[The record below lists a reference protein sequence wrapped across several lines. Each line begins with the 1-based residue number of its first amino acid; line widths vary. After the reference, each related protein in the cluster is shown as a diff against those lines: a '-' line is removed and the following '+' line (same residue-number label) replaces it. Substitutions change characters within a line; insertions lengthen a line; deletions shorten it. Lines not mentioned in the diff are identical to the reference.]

1 MLYLGDE
8 GVPGAADALQRLEVA
23 GMRILFVTNN
33 SSRPRRAV
41 ADKICRLSGYP
52 AQPEQVLNSAQ
63 ATALLLAEERPQ
75 CLVVGGDGIGEALAV
90 RGIAVTTDW
99 QSAEAVV
106 VGFDPQ
112 ATYAK
117 LRDASLAVQ
126 AGARLV
132 ATNLDATFPTSAGL
146 WPGAGAL
153 VAALETATGRTAEA
167 AGKPHAPMRALVREH
182 LGPGAV
188 WVVGDR
194 ADTDLAMGKAEGWA
208 TVLALS
214 GVVRHQDEVPP
225 ELKPDVVVN
234 SLRELPA
241 ALGL

>member
-1 MLYLGDE
+1 M
-8 GVPGAADALQRLEVA
+8 
-23 GMRILFVTNN
+23 
-33 SSRPRRAV
+33 
-41 ADKICRLSGYP
+41 
-52 AQPEQVLNSAQ
+52 LNSAQ
-63 ATALLLAEERPQ
+63 ATALLLAEERPR
-75 CLVVGGDGIGEALAV
+75 CLVVGGDGIGEALAA
-90 RGIAVTTDW
+90 RHIAVTSEW
-99 QSAEAVV
+99 RSAEAVV

-117 LRDASLAVQ
+117 LRDAALAVQ

-132 ATNLDATFPTSAGL
+132 ATNLDATFPTSTGL

-153 VAALETATGRTAEA
+153 VAALEKATGQVAEA
-167 AGKPHAPMRALVREH
+167 AGKPHPPMRALVREH
-182 LGPGAV
+182 LAPGSV

-194 ADTDLAMGKAEGWA
+194 ADTDLAMAKAEGWG

-214 GVVRHQDEVPP
+214 GVVRQRDEVPA
-225 ELKPDVVVN
+225 ELTPDLVVS